1 MDNNKYSE
9 WLDKYNS
16 QLEKNNYSNA
26 LDMLQDGYKN
36 NYYRLTSTYPVC
48 NEELYGITNE
58 LVGAWVRH
66 LELFENSS
74 NLMNTTTPLNDKSYY
89 KKLIDKF
96 ENIFNHCGSRKPVPI
111 KLLCKQLRYNLKL
124 I

>member
-1 MDNNKYSE
+1 MNNNKYSE

-16 QLEKNNYSNA
+16 QLEKNNYSDA
-26 LDMLQDGYKN
+26 LDMLYDGYKN
-36 NYYRLTSTYPVC
+36 NYYKSNLSNYPIC
-48 NEELYGITNE
+48 NKELYGTTNE

-74 NLMNTTTPLNDKSYY
+74 NLYNKTNNKNYY

-96 ENIFNHCGSRKPVPI
+96 ENMFTHCGTRKPVPI
-111 KLLCKQLRYNLKL
+111 KLLCKQLRYNLK